1 MRIIMDGGGGSS
13 TSPLRFGVKKM
24 VEAGGKQR
32 LLRTPKCARCRN
44 HGVVSCLK
52 GHKKLCRW
60 KECQCTNC
68 LLVVERQRV
77 MAAQVALRRQQNSE
91 SGKGDGGLN
100 NKQPSK
106 VTKSAEA
113 ILAQKKLYQK
123 HLRTLQQSS
132 LARDVLQNYRQWV
145 QRGHNGSAIS
155 PEGGEQQQNSDKIS
169 VTPPPP
175 LSERMRKR
183 RAFADRDLDAVMF
196 QREQQA
202 AVELQRFN
210 ISPGCGGDATPPPSS
225 LGPAPSPCWNALHP
239 IRFHVLPFHQ
249 HLIQQQTHHP
259 LCQLPL
265 VVKTEAKPSESDDS
279 DVEVDVIS
287 TPSTPPSPI
296 LLPSVSSSNT
306 NKSKISFSVESIIG
320 RR

>member
-1 MRIIMDGGGGSS
+1 MKIIMDN
-13 TSPLRFGVKKM
+13 TLRFGVKKM
-24 VEAGGKQR
+24 DSGKQR

-91 SGKGDGGLN
+91 SAKSDGQLKPN
-100 NKQPSK
+100 QNK

-113 ILAQKKLYQK
+113 IMAQKKLYQK

-145 QRGHNGSAIS
+145 QRSHNGSAVS
-155 PEGGEQQQNSDKIS
+155 PDGGDQQSYTDKGL
-169 VTPPPP
+169 VVPATA

-202 AVELQRFN
+202 AVELHRVSGN
-210 ISPGCGGDATPPPSS
+210 SPGGDTTPPPSS
-225 LGPAPSPCWNALHP
+225 AQAHPTCWNALHP
-239 IRFHVLPFHQ
+239 IRFHVLPLHQ
-249 HLIQQQTHHP
+249 HFVQQS
-259 LCQLPL
+259 CALPFT
-265 VVKTEAKPSESDDS
+265 VKTEANPSDSDDS
-279 DVEVDVIS
+279 DIEVDVIS
-287 TPSTPPSPI
+287 TPSSPPSP
-296 LLPSVSSSNT
+296 LLPCSDISVNAN

-320 RR
+320 RP